1 MVNILD
7 RIGVH
12 IISEHIS
19 VHIKSEFTF
28 IPNTKASVILN
39 PKSDHILDHK
49 ARFNKFKRN
58 KIIHIMFSENNAVK
72 LQINYQKNFRKLQ
85 ICRN

>member
-1 MVNILD
+1 MVNTLD
-7 RIGVH
+7 RIGVHIISEHISVH

-28 IPNTKASVILN
+28 IPNIRGSVILN

-49 ARFNKFKRN
+49 ARFNKFQRADKWMDVL
-58 KIIHIMFSENNAVK
+58 KITVK
-72 LQINYQKNFRKLQ
+72 LN
-85 ICRN
+85 

>member
-49 ARFNKFKRN
+49 ARYNKFQRVDKWMDVL
-58 KIIHIMFSENNAVK
+58 KITVK
-72 LQINYQKNFRKLQ
+72 LN
-85 ICRN
+85 

>member
-1 MVNILD
+1 MVNTLD

-12 IISEHIS
+12 IISVHISEHIS

-28 IPNTKASVILN
+28 IPNIKGSVILN

-49 ARFNKFKRN
+49 ARFNKFQRVDKWMDVL
-58 KIIHIMFSENNAVK
+58 KITVK
-72 LQINYQKNFRKLQ
+72 LN
-85 ICRN
+85 

>member
-1 MVNILD
+1 MVNTLD

-19 VHIKSEFTF
+19 VHIISEHISVHIISEHIKSEFTF
-28 IPNTKASVILN
+28 IPNIKGSVILN

-49 ARFNKFKRN
+49 ARFNKFQRADKWMDVL
-58 KIIHIMFSENNAVK
+58 KITVK
-72 LQINYQKNFRKLQ
+72 LN
-85 ICRN
+85 

>member
-49 ARFNKFKRN
+49 ARFNKFQGVDKWMDVL
-58 KIIHIMFSENNAVK
+58 KITVK
-72 LQINYQKNFRKLQ
+72 LN
-85 ICRN
+85 

>member
-49 ARFNKFKRN
+49 ARFNKFQRVDKWMDVL
-58 KIIHIMFSENNAVK
+58 KITVK
-72 LQINYQKNFRKLQ
+72 LN
-85 ICRN
+85 